1 MRNGGIMLIGTTD
14 RRRWESE
21 RRYYGALLHQDL
33 LGDWVIDVWWG
44 GKYNRLGGR
53 ETVAVDSLEDGQ
65 TKLMAIHRERLMRR
79 YSSVE

>member
-1 MRNGGIMLIGTTD
+1 MTVERGE

-33 LGDWVIDVWWG
+33 LGDWVVDVQWG

-53 ETVAVDSLEDGQ
+53 ETHAVGSYGEGQ
-65 TKLMAIHRERLMRR
+65 AVLLAIHRERLARR
-79 YSSVE
+79 YACVE